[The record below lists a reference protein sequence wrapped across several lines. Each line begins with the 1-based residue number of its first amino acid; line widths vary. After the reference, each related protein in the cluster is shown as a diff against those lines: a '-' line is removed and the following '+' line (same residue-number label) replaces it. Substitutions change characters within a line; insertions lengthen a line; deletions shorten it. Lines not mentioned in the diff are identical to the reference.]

1 MAAAP
6 DDLVELTTRPNELD
20 AAIIRQVLTDA
31 GIESWQRMAD
41 GARLGMFGASN
52 FNPTTVLV
60 ERGKLEAAAAALDRN
75 KSDSV
80 DLDWTEVDV
89 GEPEDEIAKRIAS
102 QDKGYA
108 DAVAEQRRKPL
119 SIFEWCVLGAVLLGE
134 AALIV
139 WQRGP
144 GLGFMIMWV
153 AMAGV
158 ICLQK
163 SSARTRQSEH
173 SGARKFRKRPSAER
187 LLWMVF
193 AAGAWCMVLWP
204 AFPPHQLVSFKHTPN
219 PPPVQFVLFYGFFL
233 FIAVC
238 LTAGLFGFIRSPA
251 RRKQQQDLSNTDD

>member
-89 GEPEDEIAKRIAS
+89 GKPEDEMASRIAS
-102 QDKGYA
+102 RA
-108 DAVAEQRRKPL
+108 DAGVTITAKRRWKPMSKAEGGILCVA
-119 SIFEWCVLGAVLLGE
+119 LL
-134 AALIV
+134 
-139 WQRGP
+139 
-144 GLGFMIMWV
+144 
-153 AMAGV
+153 
-158 ICLQK
+158 
-163 SSARTRQSEH
+163 T
-173 SGARKFRKRPSAER
+173 
-187 LLWMVF
+187 MV
-193 AAGAWCMVLWP
+193 
-204 AFPPHQLVSFKHTPN
+204 
-219 PPPVQFVLFYGFFL
+219 
-233 FIAVC
+233 
-238 LTAGLFGFIRSPA
+238 GLFTLAGNFGVGMWLVFPVIVLYFVVRA
-251 RRKQQQDLSNTDD
+251 LAMKG